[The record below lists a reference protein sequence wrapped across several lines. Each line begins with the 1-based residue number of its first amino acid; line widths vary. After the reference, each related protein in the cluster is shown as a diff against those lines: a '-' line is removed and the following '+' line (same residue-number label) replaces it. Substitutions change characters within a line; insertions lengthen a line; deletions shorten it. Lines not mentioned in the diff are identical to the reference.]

1 MHVSISK
8 YMYIHLKKER
18 ERERELRRGPVISCS
33 TRWQMALDCNPPRTK
48 CRARYSSG
56 DSPFEMERPYR
67 HYPTI
72 ERDKY
77 KWMFKRSFVL
87 YLVGW
92 RGRERER
99 KTRRPFDRTA
109 ASNWVFARRMHNPA
123 GA

>member
-1 MHVSISK
+1 M
-8 YMYIHLKKER
+8 
-18 ERERELRRGPVISCS
+18 ISCS

-77 KWMFKRSFVL
+77 KWMFKSSFVL

-99 KTRRPFDRTA
+99 EKDKEAVRPHCSIQLGFRPSDA
-109 ASNWVFARRMHNPA
+109 
-123 GA
+123 

>member
-1 MHVSISK
+1 
-8 YMYIHLKKER
+8 
-18 ERERELRRGPVISCS
+18 
-33 TRWQMALDCNPPRTK
+33 MALDCNPPRTK

-99 KTRRPFDRTA
+99 ERHGGRSTALQHPIGFSPVGCIIRPG
-109 ASNWVFARRMHNPA
+109 PK
-123 GA
+123 